1 MLELKLRVF
10 LVMVCSQIRTD
21 QDEYLILLFAKVG
34 AFCLFPFFLSLS
46 LEKGYLVFAY
56 AFFLVDFG
64 FLMLSFLRYP
74 PLFD

>member
-1 MLELKLRVF
+1 MLELKLRIF

>member
-46 LEKGYLVFAY
+46 LEKGYLVFAF